1 MRRIQDDDPPAVRQW
16 LRTSAA
22 GPFIRGLAEQM
33 RARLGRKSQDEI
45 EINHQQLREAR
56 QREWIERLFVR
67 DAGKIT
73 QAQRAQLELFSL
85 FRGR

>member
-1 MRRIQDDDPPAVRQW
+1 MRRIQDDDAPTVRQR

-22 GPFIRGLAEQM
+22 RPFIRGIAEQM
-33 RARLGRKSQDEI
+33 RTRLGRESLDAI
-45 EINHQQLREAR
+45 EINHQKPGEAR
-56 QREWIERLFVR
+56 QRKWIESLFAR
-67 DAGKIT
+67 DAGKIS